1 MKKIEAV
8 GFFDRHGEFFERAD
22 NILQSDTPIYTS
34 DALIAVAEYV
44 RDAIHEY
51 NGVDVSQVDLRA
63 IINQLTGE

>member
-8 GFFDRHGEFFERAD
+8 AWIDDGGLLFVNDGIIPD
-22 NILQSDTPIYTS
+22 GTDLYTS
-34 DALIAVAEYV
+34 DALLAVAKSV

-51 NGVDVSQVDLRA
+51 NGVDVSQVDIHA